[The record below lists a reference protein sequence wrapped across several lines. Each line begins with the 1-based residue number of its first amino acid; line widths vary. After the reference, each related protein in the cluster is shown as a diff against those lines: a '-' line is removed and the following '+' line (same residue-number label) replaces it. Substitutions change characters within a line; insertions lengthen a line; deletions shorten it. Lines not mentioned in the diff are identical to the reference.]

1 METIYIPERHQERDL
16 EVILSFMEEF
26 SFATVVT
33 ASPGLWASHIPLLLD
48 RSVKPY
54 GLILGH
60 LAKGNPQLAT
70 FDGEQQTLI
79 LFRGPHAYI
88 SPAWYATEQAVPTWN
103 FAAVHATGRARTVS
117 DPERFEAFLTAL
129 TARHESYEGTNWTM
143 DGLTPTYKQ
152 NMLRGAQLFEMPIEN
167 LEAKFKTGAERSAE
181 DRAGMLAALA
191 GSKRERTMAEFMELC
206 YRRYGKL

>member
-16 EVILSFMEEF
+16 GVSLSFMDEF

-33 ASPGLWASHIPLLLD
+33 AMPELRASHIPLLLD
-48 RSVKPY
+48 RTAKPY
-54 GLILGH
+54 GTILGH
-60 LAKGNPQLAT
+60 LAKGNPQLAA
-70 FDGEQQTLI
+70 FDGEQQTMI

-103 FAAVHATGRARTVS
+103 FAAVHATGRARIVA
-117 DPERFEAFLTAL
+117 DPQRFEAFLKAL
-129 TARHESYEGTNWTM
+129 TAKHETYEGTNWTM
-143 DGLTPTYKQ
+143 DGLTPAYKQ
-152 NMLRGAQLFEMPIEN
+152 NMLRGAQLFEMPIET